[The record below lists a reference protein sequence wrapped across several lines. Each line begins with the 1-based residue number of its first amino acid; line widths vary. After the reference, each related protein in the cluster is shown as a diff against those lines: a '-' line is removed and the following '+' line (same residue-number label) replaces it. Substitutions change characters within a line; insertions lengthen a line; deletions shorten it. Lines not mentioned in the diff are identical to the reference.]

1 MMNMILEA
9 NFGYYLLSTIES
21 VFIAGGICV
30 ALPIVIVWMVV
41 RARTQKMERKMAI
54 LTKAVENGQQIDP
67 ALLVAAEKNDD
78 GRYRLKNSLLVKLI
92 LGISLV
98 LSGLMAEVLFIL
110 HGDIVLPLHLAA
122 LVVFSVGV
130 GFFVSYFVGRKFL
143 AKEIEIEEKR
153 LQEAEEKLMVEEPH
167 NK

>member
-1 MMNMILEA
+1 MNMILEA
-9 NFGYYLLSTIES
+9 NFGYYLLNTIES

-67 ALLVAAEKNDD
+67 ALLVAAEKKNDD

-110 HGDIVLPLHLAA
+110 YGDIVLPLHLAA

-153 LQEAEEKLMVEEPH
+153 LQEAEEKLIVEEPH

>member
-1 MMNMILEA
+1 MNMILEA

-110 HGDIVLPLHLAA
+110 YGDIVLPLHLAA